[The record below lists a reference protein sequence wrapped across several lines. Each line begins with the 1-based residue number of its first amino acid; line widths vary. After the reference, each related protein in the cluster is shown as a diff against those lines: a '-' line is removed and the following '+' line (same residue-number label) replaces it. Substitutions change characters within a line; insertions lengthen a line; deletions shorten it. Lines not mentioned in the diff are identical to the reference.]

1 MTAQYYKFLTVVILF
16 TFYSVNAQTKT
27 DSKKFFNKSEGL
39 TCENGKVDAVTDFN
53 KGIYYYFVR
62 GYITPQDEKLTL
74 FTDDYLDTKYGIKTI
89 YTGCIVREFTTCY
102 AEKMKILLQE
112 KFGADIIEKATKEAE
127 KAYRIK

>member
-16 TFYSVNAQTKT
+16 SFYSVSAQTKT

-39 TCENGKVDAVTDFN
+39 TCEKGKEDAEQDFN
-53 KGIYYYFVR
+53 KGVYYYIVR
-62 GYITPQDEKLTL
+62 GYYIPQDEKLSL
-74 FTDDYLDTKYGIKTI
+74 FTGDYLNAKYGIRTI

-102 AEKMKILLQE
+102 AEKMKVLLQE
-112 KFGADIIEKATKEAE
+112 KFGTDIIEKATKEAE